1 MNGGSIAPR
10 DSMRAGLRTA
20 RSPIGDAWI
29 AGVRSGA
36 STELGRHQLVKVGSG
51 HGGWAGAAGPGGR
64 TRPCDR
70 RWPPAQGT
78 GGTVHRPSPEPR
90 VLAGMGVLM
99 LCGQCGRVGNKLSS
113 MPTWLIYDFM
123 IWGARM
129 EHSGILTSVNCCA
142 FTGPSMIV
150 LLYDYMLSRPME

>member
-1 MNGGSIAPR
+1 MVADGR
-10 DSMRAGLRTA
+10 E
-20 RSPIGDAWI
+20 
-29 AGVRSGA
+29 GA
-36 STELGRHQLVKVGSG
+36 SRRAIQCAQAYTQLGHRSEMGSVLSPESGPNWGDGRQSVMKVGSG
-51 HGGWAGAAGPGGR
+51 HGGWAEGG
-64 TRPCDR
+64 RPCDR

-90 VLAGMGVLM
+90 VRAGMGVLM

>member
-1 MNGGSIAPR
+1 MICFVGCGAPSNRTSEPRPTTTLPKKAIHRTRTEGSIAPR
-10 DSMRAGLRTA
+10 DSMRAGLHTA

-78 GGTVHRPSPEPR
+78 GGSAVLCIVPHPSH
-90 VLAGMGVLM
+90 VSAQG
-99 LCGQCGRVGNKLSS
+99 
-113 MPTWLIYDFM
+113 
-123 IWGARM
+123 WG
-129 EHSGILTSVNCCA
+129 
-142 FTGPSMIV
+142 
-150 LLYDYMLSRPME
+150 Y